1 MPKRAFP
8 GGGVRELRIACAPYT
23 TGRAWLNLLGEEGEP
38 RVRRALGD
46 EKYERLQRIKDRY
59 DPENVFHL
67 NQNIRPS
74 GSVYGV

>member
-1 MPKRAFP
+1 MWLEPADDRRNLDWL
-8 GGGVRELRIACAPYT
+8 RELQIACAPHT
-23 TGRAWLNLLGEEGEP
+23 TGRAWLNFLGEEGEH

-59 DPENVFHL
+59 DRQNLFRL

-74 GSVYGV
+74 